1 MSTRTEEL
9 QQLVQK
15 RILFL
20 DGAMGTMIQAYKL
33 EEEDVRGIR
42 FKDLQPHIPMK
53 GNHDLLNLT
62 QPGLIEEIHRSY
74 LEVGVDIV
82 ETNTFNSNRIS
93 QADYGLQDLGYELS
107 YEGARIAR
115 KAVDSYLR
123 QKGKSAYV
131 AGVLGPTNKTL
142 SISPRVQDP
151 GYRDLSFMELASAYE
166 ESARGLWDGG
176 VDLFLIETVFDTLN
190 AKAAIYA
197 LLNLFEDRGE
207 KRPIMVSGTITDAAG
222 RTLSGQTPTAFY
234 YSIRHADPF
243 SVGLN
248 CAMGA
253 DRLRPHVEELSRTA
267 ETAVSAHPNAG
278 LPNAFGEYDH
288 SAEFMASILKEF
300 AEEGLVNIVGGCC
313 GTTPRHMAAIIEAL
327 SGLPPRTIKPPRHFT
342 CLAGLEP
349 LGIGPDSLFV
359 NVGERTNVTGSARF
373 RRLITEGR
381 YEEALEVARNQVEGG
396 AQMLD
401 VNMDEGMLDSVQAM
415 RTFLL
420 LVASEPDIARLPI
433 MIDSSRWEVIEAG
446 LQCLQGK
453 SVVNSLS
460 LKEGEEE
467 FLHRARLV
475 RKYGAATVV
484 MAFDEEGQADS
495 FERKVAICSRAYRL
509 LRERLDFPPEDI
521 ILDPNVFALAT
532 GMEEHRN
539 YGVDFLEAVKFIKHN
554 LPHAKTSGG
563 ISNLSFSFR
572 GNERIRR
579 AMHTA
584 FLYHAIRAG
593 LDMGIVNPGQLDV
606 YDEIP
611 KDLLERVEDVILNRR
626 PDATERLLDIAP
638 QYSSSDRMQE
648 PEDPAWRKAAVRDRI
663 IHSLVKGITA
673 FIEADVEEARQELG
687 SALRVIEGPLMD
699 GMNHVGELFGEGKM
713 FLPQVVKSARVMKQ
727 AVSYLEPYLLEE
739 NAEGEGSS
747 KGKFLIATVKGDVHD
762 IGKNIVKVVLQCNG
776 WEVIDLGVMVP
787 SEEIL
792 RVAQE
797 QKVDMIGLSGLITP
811 SLDEM
816 VHVATELERSGFNL
830 PLLVGGAT
838 TSEIHTA
845 VKIEPVYRGPVVHVK
860 DASLAAG
867 IAASLKDPETRAPV
881 VEKIRERYASL
892 RTRRLDRAPY
902 DLLPLEEAREK
913 RFDPGWSG
921 YVPPKPLRMGT
932 HTIDVPLSV
941 LAPFIDYQFFF
952 VAWDMEGKYPQILE
966 DPVKG
971 VEAKKLFQDAQRMLE
986 QVEREGLLK
995 ATGVYGIYPA
1005 NSTEDDTVIVY
1016 ADEER
1021 NEELLR
1027 IPFLRQQ
1034 LRKRETP
1041 YYLSLADFIAPC
1053 STSIP
1058 DYMGFFAV
1066 TAGIGL
1072 DEATKRFEQA
1082 GDDYRAILVKIL
1094 ADRLAE
1100 AFAEYLHLRIRKEFW
1115 GYAPEESLS
1124 IEEILKVRYKGI
1136 RPAPGYPPCPDH
1148 REKARIWKIL
1158 QPDRLGITLTET
1170 FMMVPPASVSGY
1182 YFSHPASRYFSV
1194 DRIGKDQVLDYAR
1207 RTGAS
1212 VEETE
1217 KWIAAHLGY

>member
-1 MSTRTEEL
+1 VSSLEEL
-9 QQLVQK
+9 KQLSEK

-20 DGAMGTMIQAYKL
+20 DGAMGTMIQAHRL
-33 EEEDVRGIR
+33 SEEDVRGIR
-42 FKDLQPHIPMK
+42 FKDIHPEIQFK

-62 QPGLIEEIHRSY
+62 QPDLIEEIHRSY
-74 LEVGVDIV
+74 LEAGADII
-82 ETNTFNSNRIS
+82 ETNTFNSNAIS
-93 QADYGLQDLGYELS
+93 QKDYGLQELGYQLS

-115 KAVDSYLR
+115 KAVESFAGR
-123 QKGKSAYV
+123 KGKPAFV

-151 GYRDLSFMELASAYE
+151 GYRDLTFMELAKAYK
-166 ESARGLWDGG
+166 ESAEGLWDGG
-176 VDLFLIETVFDTLN
+176 VDLFLIETIFDTLN

-197 LLNLFEDRGE
+197 LLTLFEERG
-207 KRPIMVSGTITDAAG
+207 KSLPIMVSGTITDAAG
-222 RTLSGQTPTAFY
+222 RTLSGQTPKAFY
-234 YSIRHADPF
+234 YSIRHANPF

-253 DRLRPHVEELSRTA
+253 DKLRPHVVELAQVA
-267 ETAVSAHPNAG
+267 ETAVSVHPNAG
-278 LPNAFGEYDH
+278 LPNAFGAYDH
-288 SAEFMASILKEF
+288 SPKFMAATLKEF
-300 AEEGLVNIVGGCC
+300 AGEGLVNIVGGCC
-313 GTTPRHMAAIIEAL
+313 GTTPEHIAAIVEAL
-327 SGLPPRTIKPPRHFT
+327 SGISPRKPHLPKHFT
-342 CLAGLEP
+342 CLSGLEP
-349 LGIGPDSLFV
+349 LVIGPGSLFV
-359 NVGERTNVTGSARF
+359 NIGERTNVTGSARF
-373 RRLITEGR
+373 RRLITEGK
-381 YEEALEVARNQVEGG
+381 YEEALEVARDQVEGG

-401 VNMDEGMLDSVQAM
+401 VNMDEGMLDSVEAM
-415 RTFLL
+415 RRFLL
-420 LVASEPDIARLPI
+420 LLATEPDIARLPI

-446 LQCLQGK
+446 LQCVQGK
-453 SVVNSLS
+453 CAVNSLS

-467 FLHRARLV
+467 FLRRARLV

-484 MAFDEEGQADS
+484 MAFDEEGQADT
-495 FERKVAICSRAYRL
+495 FQRKVSICTRAYRL

-521 ILDPNVFALAT
+521 ILDPNIFALAT

-539 YGVDFLEAVKFIKHN
+539 YGVDFLEAVRFIKNH
-554 LPHAKTSGG
+554 LPYARTSGG

-626 PDATERLLDIAP
+626 PDATERLLEIAP
-638 QYSSSDRMQE
+638 LYSSSDKMQE
-648 PEDPAWRKAAVRDRI
+648 PEDPAWRKGGVGERI
-663 IHSLVKGITA
+663 AHSLVKGITT
-673 FIEADVEEARQELG
+673 FIEADVEEARKELG
-687 SALRVIEGPLMD
+687 SALKVIEGPLMD
-699 GMNHVGELFGEGKM
+699 GMNQVGELFGLGKM

-727 AVSYLEPYLLEE
+727 AVSYLEPYLREE
-739 NAEGEGSS
+739 KAEGEGST

-787 SEEIL
+787 SEVIL
-792 RVAQE
+792 QAAKE

-816 VHVATELERSGFNL
+816 VHVASEMERSGLNL
-830 PLLVGGAT
+830 PLLIGGAT

-860 DASLAAG
+860 DASLAVG
-867 IAASLKDPETRAPV
+867 VAASLRDSAKRDPFV
-881 VEKIRERYASL
+881 SGIRKRYSSL
-892 RTRRLDRAPY
+892 RVQRLARSPY
-902 DLLPLEEAREK
+902 DLLPLEEARKK

-921 YVPPKPLRMGT
+921 YTPPKPNRLGF
-932 HTIDVPLSV
+932 HTIEVPISV
-941 LAPFIDYQFFF
+941 LVPFIDYQFFF
-952 VAWDMEGKYPQILE
+952 VAWDMDGKYPQILK
-966 DPVKG
+966 DPAKG
-971 VEAKKLFQDAQRMLE
+971 GEAKKLFRDAQQMLE
-986 QVEREGLLK
+986 QIEGRSLLQ
-995 ATGVYGIYPA
+995 ARGVYGIFPV
-1005 NSTEDDTVIVY
+1005 NSTVDDTVVVY
-1016 ADEER
+1016 ADNNR
-1021 NEELLR
+1021 QQELLR

-1034 LRKRETP
+1034 LRKKETP
-1041 YYLSLADFIAPC
+1041 YYLSLADFIAPL
-1053 STSIP
+1053 SSSIP

-1072 DEATKRFEQA
+1072 TEATERFERE
-1082 GDDYRAILVKIL
+1082 GDDYRAILLKIL

-1100 AFAEYLHLRIRKEFW
+1100 AFAEYLHLLVRKELW

-1124 IEEILKVRYKGI
+1124 VEDIFKVRYQGI

-1148 REKARIWKIL
+1148 REKARIWNL
-1158 QPDRLGITLTET
+1158 LEPDRLGITLTET
-1170 FMMVPPASVSGY
+1170 YMMVPPASVSGY

-1194 DRIGKDQVLDYAR
+1194 DKIGKDQVEDYAR
-1207 RTGAS
+1207 RTGS
-1212 VEETE
+1212 TVEETE
-1217 KWIAAHLGY
+1217 KWLASHLGY

>member
-1 MSTRTEEL
+1 MSNLEEL
-9 QQLVQK
+9 RRLVEE

-20 DGAMGTMIQAYKL
+20 DGAMGTMIQAQRL
-33 EEEDVRGIR
+33 TEEDVRGSR
-42 FKDLQPHIPMK
+42 FKHIRPDIPFK

-62 QPGLIEEIHRSY
+62 QPELIEEIHRSY
-74 LEVGVDIV
+74 LEAGADII
-82 ETNTFNSNRIS
+82 ETNTFNSTSIS
-93 QADYGLQDLGYELS
+93 LKDYGLQELSYQLS

-115 KAVDSYLR
+115 KAVESFF
-123 QKGKSAYV
+123 QKRGKVGFV

-151 GYRDLSFMELASAYE
+151 GYRDLTFGELSTAYK

-176 VDLFLIETVFDTLN
+176 VDLFLIETIFDTLN

-197 LLNLFEDRGE
+197 LLTLFEE
-207 KRPIMVSGTITDAAG
+207 KGKSLPIMVSGTITDAAG

-234 YSIRHADPF
+234 YSIRHANPF

-253 DRLRPHVEELSRTA
+253 DKLRPHVEELCRVA
-267 ETAVSAHPNAG
+267 ETAVSVHPNAG
-278 LPNAFGEYDH
+278 LPNAFGAYDH
-288 SAEFMASILKEF
+288 SPEFMAGILKEF
-300 AEEGLVNIVGGCC
+300 ALEGLVNIVGGCC
-313 GTTPRHMAAIIEAL
+313 GTTPQHIASIVEAL
-327 SGLPPRTIKPPRHFT
+327 AGIPPRKAHPPQHLT

-349 LGIGPDSLFV
+349 LVIGPGSLFV
-359 NVGERTNVTGSARF
+359 NIGERTNVTGSARF
-373 RRLITEGR
+373 RRLITESR
-381 YEEALEVARNQVEGG
+381 YEEALEVARDQVEGG

-401 VNMDEGMLDSVQAM
+401 VNMDEGMLDSVEAM
-415 RTFLL
+415 RRFLL
-420 LVASEPDIARLPI
+420 LLATEPDIARLPI

-446 LQCLQGK
+446 LQCVQGK

-467 FLHRARLV
+467 FLRRACLV
-475 RKYGAATVV
+475 KKYGAATVV

-495 FERKVAICSRAYRL
+495 FDRKVSICSRAYRL
-509 LRERLDFPPEDI
+509 LREKLDFPPEDI
-521 ILDPNVFALAT
+521 ILDPNIFALAT

-539 YGVDFLEAVKFIKHN
+539 YGVDFLEAVRFVKNH
-554 LPHAKTSGG
+554 LPYAKTSGG

-611 KDLLERVEDVILNRR
+611 EDLLERVEDVILNRR
-626 PDATERLLDIAP
+626 PDATERLLEIAP
-638 QYSSSDRMQE
+638 LYSSAEKMQE
-648 PEDPAWRKAAVRDRI
+648 AEDPAWRKGGVRERI
-663 IHSLVKGITA
+663 VHSLVKGITT
-673 FIEADVEEARQELG
+673 FIEADVEEARKELG
-687 SALRVIEGPLMD
+687 TALKVIEGPLMD
-699 GMNHVGELFGEGKM
+699 GMNQVGELFGSGKM

-727 AVSYLEPYLLEE
+727 AVSFLEPFLLEE
-739 NAEGEGSS
+739 QADRGGSA
-747 KGKFLIATVKGDVHD
+747 KGRFLLATVKGDVHD

-787 SEEIL
+787 SEVIL
-792 RVAQE
+792 REAGA
-797 QKVDMIGLSGLITP
+797 QKVDIIGLSGLITP

-816 VHVATELERSGFNL
+816 VHVASELERAGFTL
-830 PLLVGGAT
+830 PLLIGGAT

-860 DASLAAG
+860 DASLAVG
-867 IAASLKDPETRAPV
+867 VAASLKDPDKKIPFVSR
-881 VEKIRERYASL
+881 IRERYATL
-892 RTRRLDRAPY
+892 RSQRLARAPY
-902 DLLPLEEAREK
+902 DLLPLKEARKK
-913 RFDPGWSG
+913 RFDPGWKG
-921 YVPPKPLRMGT
+921 YLPPKPLQIGT
-932 HTIDVPLSV
+932 HTVEVPISTLF
-941 LAPFIDYQFFF
+941 PYIDYQFFF

-971 VEAKKLFQDAQRMLE
+971 AEAKKLLSDAQRMLE
-986 QVEREGLLK
+986 QIERESLLQ
-995 ATGVYGIYPA
+995 ARGVYGIFPA
-1005 NSTEDDTVIVY
+1005 NTTEDDTVIVY
-1016 ADEER
+1016 ADESR
-1021 NEELLR
+1021 QRELVR

-1034 LRKRETP
+1034 LRKKETP
-1041 YYLSLADFIAPC
+1041 FYLSLADFIAPL

-1058 DYMGFFAV
+1058 DYLGFFAV

-1072 DEATKRFEQA
+1072 KEKAERFEQG
-1082 GDDYRAILVKIL
+1082 GDDYRAILLKIL

-1100 AFAEYLHLRIRKEFW
+1100 AFAEYLHLLVRREFW

-1124 IEEILKVRYKGI
+1124 VEEILKVRYQGI

-1148 REKARIWKIL
+1148 REKARIWSLIE
-1158 QPDRLGITLTET
+1158 PDQVGITLTET
-1170 FMMVPPASVSGY
+1170 YMMVPPASVSGY

-1194 DRIGKDQVLDYAR
+1194 DRIGKDQVADYAR
-1207 RTGAS
+1207 RTGSS

-1217 KWIAAHLGY
+1217 KWLASHLGY